1 MTESTSASAG
11 GAFLVQESDPMA
23 IFSPEDFTPEDR
35 LIGDVAGRFLRNE
48 LLPPVDEIE
57 ANDTELM
64 RRLMHRAGALG
75 LLGADIPQAYG
86 GLGLK
91 TSTAALIAEKLNWQ
105 QSFALSHEAHTVIAT
120 LPLLFFGNHDQKSRY
135 LPKLAT
141 GEWIGSFALSE
152 ANSGS
157 DALAAE
163 TRATLSKDGRHY
175 ILNGIKQ
182 WITNTAFADLFTVFA
197 EVNDDQF
204 TAFLVERG
212 YGGVSFG
219 AEEKKLG
226 MRGTSTR
233 RVYLNNVPVPVENA
247 LEAGKG
253 QYAAFCALNMGRF
266 KLEAGAVGGL
276 KETLALCA
284 RYARARHAF
293 GKPLAQFG
301 LVQEKLAEMAGSIFA
316 LESMVYRLAGDLDR
330 GFDGIVPESPDASE
344 RYHRAA
350 EEYAAEC
357 NIVKVIG
364 SEAYSRH
371 TDEAIQIHGG
381 YGYSES
387 FPVARAW
394 RDQRLLR
401 IGEGANEI
409 VRLALVRTL
418 LRRDQQGR
426 LDLLGTARRLV
437 NAPLSAARPRGPLA
451 EIAGASLIAR
461 RLALALL
468 LAAYEQLGR
477 GFFDAQEIV
486 AAIADIICAAYAL
499 NSVWLRL
506 EKLRRQRHPA
516 YSSASK
522 AGAVIRYDFTQM
534 AAQAGAYAMASL
546 PARPPANVEQMVRRL
561 RRPAANPMQLRRDL
575 AALVIEAGGY
585 FLT

>member
-1 MTESTSASAG
+1 MTGS
-11 GAFLVQESDPMA
+11 AFLVQESDPSMT
-23 IFSPEDFTPEDR
+23 FTPEDFSPEDR
-35 LIGDVAGRFLRNE
+35 LIGQSADQFLRQVV
-48 LLPPVDEIE
+48 LPQTDQIE

-64 RRLMHRAGALG
+64 HSLMGRAGALG
-75 LLGADIPQAYG
+75 LLGADVPAVYG

-105 QSFALSHEAHTVIAT
+105 QSFALTHEAHTVIAT
-120 LPLLFFGNHDQKSRY
+120 LPLLYFGTHDQKSRY

-163 TRATLSKDGRHY
+163 TRAVLSPDGKCY

-197 EVNDDQF
+197 QVNDDQF
-204 TAFLVERG
+204 TAFLVERNFA
-212 YGGVSFG
+212 GVSFG

-233 RVYLNNVPVPVENA
+233 RVYLNNVRVPIENA
-247 LEAGKG
+247 LEVGKG

-276 KETLALCA
+276 KETLALCTL
-284 RYARARHAF
+284 YAGERHAF
-293 GKPLAQFG
+293 GKPLAEFG
-301 LVQEKLAEMAGSIFA
+301 LMQEKLAEMAASIFA
-316 LESMVYRLAGDLDR
+316 LESMVYRLAGDLDLA
-330 GFDGIVPESPDASE
+330 FDGITPDSPDASAF
-344 RYHRAA
+344 YHSAA
-350 EEYAAEC
+350 EEYAVEC

-387 FPVARAW
+387 FPLARAW

-401 IGEGANEI
+401 VGEGANEI

-418 LRRDQQGR
+418 LRRNQQGR
-426 LDLLGTARRLV
+426 LALLDTARMAQAR
-437 NAPLSAARPRGPLA
+437 APRRRGPLA
-451 EIAGASLIAR
+451 DLAASSWSVKQ
-461 RLALALL
+461 LALTIFLT
-468 LAAYEQLGR
+468 AYIQLGKDLF
-477 GFFDAQEIV
+477 GAQEIV
-486 AAIADIICAAYAL
+486 ASVADIICAAYAL
-499 NSVWLRL
+499 NSVWLRC
-506 EKLRRQRHPA
+506 EKLRRRRH
-516 YSSASK
+516 SSYPSALL
-522 AGAVIRYDFTQM
+522 AARVAAYDFSQQ
-534 AAQAGAYAMASL
+534 AAAAASYAIASL
-546 PARPPANVEQMVRRL
+546 PAAPPADMEQLVRRL
-561 RRPAANPMQLRRDL
+561 RRSFANPMQIRREL
-575 AALVIEAGGY
+575 AACVIAAGGY
-585 FLT
+585 PI